1 MALKSENSVSKTR
14 RRRRGTTSPPLTN
27 IHPNPGPHRR
37 AARRKRPSDSQS
49 PHGVYLSEEKSDNIV
64 KRLKAKKSQESI
76 AKELKCSLKAVK
88 RRAAKL
94 KQKGEYVRTPQGGKW
109 RGSSRK
115 RFAKEAKDSD
125 KVNEEGDKANEGPS
139 PKRKKLTTKRGVQLN
154 MV

>member
-76 AKELKCSLKAVK
+76 AKELKCSRKAVNVAQLNLSRKANMPARLKAVNGEGALERDSQ
-88 RRAAKL
+88 RR
-94 KQKGEYVRTPQGGKW
+94 
-109 RGSSRK
+109 
-115 RFAKEAKDSD
+115 
-125 KVNEEGDKANEGPS
+125 
-139 PKRKKLTTKRGVQLN
+139 
-154 MV
+154 